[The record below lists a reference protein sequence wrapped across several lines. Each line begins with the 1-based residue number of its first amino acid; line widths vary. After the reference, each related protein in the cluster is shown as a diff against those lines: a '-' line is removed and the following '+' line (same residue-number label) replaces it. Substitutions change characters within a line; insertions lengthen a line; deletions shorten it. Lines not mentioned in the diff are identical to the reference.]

1 MLIMD
6 LILNTKNKLD
16 LNIESYINNFKD
28 IYENFNKCITD
39 EFYNYKLFFKK
50 VYINLINLINYYIYN
65 YNIKND
71 IYDKNIL
78 INKYFNF
85 IYHFETK
92 LYDFKNIL
100 LNKDIKIDINL
111 YISLLKCDLI
121 QSFNILKK
129 IFQ

>member
-121 QSFNILKK
+121 QSFNNLKK

>member
-1 MLIMD
+1 MD

>member
-1 MLIMD
+1 MD

-65 YNIKND
+65 
-71 IYDKNIL
+71 
-78 INKYFNF
+78 
-85 IYHFETK
+85 
-92 LYDFKNIL
+92 
-100 LNKDIKIDINL
+100 
-111 YISLLKCDLI
+111 
-121 QSFNILKK
+121 
-129 IFQ
+129 